1 MTQGTSERPQPS
13 KWEKFKN
20 FAIIFSFIVNV
31 ILVLV
36 LLIAPFPALV
46 LTHKL
51 GEPLLNDLDTA
62 FADLGKTVIKTQVQ
76 INDTLPVRFTL
87 PLRQNTDVILTE
99 EVPLSVNATFY
110 LPGGGGAIN
119 GTVQL
124 NLPKGLVLPVSLDLQ
139 VPVSTTVPVVMTVPV
154 EIPLDEAGMGPAIEE
169 LRDVFRPLSNAIES
183 LPLAPKEVA
192 TPQ

>member
-1 MTQGTSERPQPS
+1 MTGP

-20 FAIIFSFIVNV
+20 FAIIFSFVVNV

-36 LLIAPFPALV
+36 LLIAPFPTLI

-51 GEPLLNDLDTA
+51 GEPLLNDLDRA
-62 FADLGKTVIKTQVQ
+62 FEDLGKTVIKTTVS

-87 PLRQNTDVILTE
+87 PLQQATAVTLTE
-99 EVPLSVNATFY
+99 SVPLQAQATFY

-119 GTVQL
+119 GTVSL
-124 NLPKGLVLPVSLDLQ
+124 DLPAGLALPVKLDLQ
-139 VPVSTTVPVVMTVPV
+139 VPVSTTVPVVMQVPV

-169 LRDVFRPLSNAIES
+169 LRDVFRPLNDCIAN
-183 LPLAPKEVA
+183 LPLAPKEQHN
-192 TPQ
+192 PQ